1 MSEKHFIIGAHGMAN
16 GLHILMEA
24 AKMVGELGYDDI
36 EFRLVGDGPEKQKI
50 LELLQKYSRF
60 GGQIS
65 KSHKG
70 NR

>member
-1 MSEKHFIIGAHGMAN
+1 MSERHFIIGAHGMAN

-50 LELLQKYSRF
+50 LEPLQMR
-60 GGQIS
+60 
-65 KSHKG
+65 
-70 NR
+70 